1 MVFFQG
7 MFSDRSTNWPGNV
20 LESVNQFNELIK
32 NSYTKPQFIFK
43 HSTRCSI
50 SIFVLN
56 DFISSNIGF
65 DENIEGWYLD
75 ILKYRSISNLIAD
88 NLIVNHQSPQ
98 LIIIIDG
105 IACEYNSHENIK
117 NIKLSDYFKI

>member
-1 MVFFQG
+1 MVFFRD
-7 MFSDRSTNWPGNV
+7 MFSDGSANWPGNV
-20 LESVNQFNELIK
+20 LESVYQFNELVK
-32 NSYTKPQFIFK
+32 NSHTKPQFIFK

-65 DENIEGWYLD
+65 DDNIEGWYLD

-88 NLIVNHQSPQ
+88 KLVVNHQSPQ
-98 LIIIIDG
+98 LIIIVDG
-105 IACEYNSHENIK
+105 TAT
-117 NIKLSDYFKI
+117 